1 MIIGQ
6 SDRVTASVETFQD
19 LGQGADC
26 GSARDELFHPIPW
39 RSHID
44 QPQLRNLE
52 KLYTQDSNY
61 TANIANEG
69 CVGVR
74 QYNIIQDCLQYGW
87 GLHAHLNDLPDFW
100 KCLKSDPEEL
110 IT

>member
-1 MIIGQ
+1 MPDTTIGRLEMKQLFKYTFCATDFRIHMIIGQ

-26 GSARDELFHPIPW
+26 GSARDELSHPIPW
-39 RSHID
+39 RSHMD

-61 TANIANEG
+61 AANIANEG

-74 QYNIIQDCLQYGW
+74 QYNIIQDCL
-87 GLHAHLNDLPDFW
+87 
-100 KCLKSDPEEL
+100 
-110 IT
+110 